1 MQVLSPF
8 ILDTIRVT
16 LIFIHVVAM
25 AVAIG
30 LMCWLDIALVTS
42 RRVNA
47 MQFQLSSARIAH
59 VLVVLWLSGLTL
71 IGLDSQF
78 DLDVLAVM
86 PKIQAKLLVVTLL
99 SLNGWALHRFAFP
112 TLMDNRA
119 RFPTT
124 TKTMILT
131 AMGAISTVSW
141 IYAIFLGIARPL
153 TPTLGFGGFI
163 GLYAA
168 LLIIGVTMALRY
180 VRPRVERLL
189 RRSVDFSAEQ
199 ICLKPFDAD
208 PSAYRGVEQKER
220 SEEIH

>member
-1 MQVLSPF
+1 MQALLPF
-8 ILDTIRVT
+8 ILDAIRVT
-16 LIFIHVVAM
+16 LIFIHVIAM
-25 AVAIG
+25 AVAVG

-47 MQFQLSSARIAH
+47 MQFQLSSTRIARA
-59 VLVVLWLSGLTL
+59 LVVLWLSGLAVM
-71 IGLDSQF
+71 GLDSQLN
-78 DLDVLAVM
+78 LDVLAMM

-112 TLMDNRA
+112 ALMDNRT

-124 TKTMILT
+124 TTTTILT

-141 IYAIFLGIARPL
+141 IYASFLGIARPL
-153 TPTLGFGGFI
+153 ASTLGFGGFI

-168 LLIIGVTMALRY
+168 LLIMGVTTALRY

-189 RRSVDFSAEQ
+189 REPADFSA
-199 ICLKPFDAD
+199 
-208 PSAYRGVEQKER
+208 G
-220 SEEIH
+220 